1 MPPCR
6 RSRYMIRS
14 VNNCLNS
21 ALPGPSP
28 AMVLGQIES
37 PHSKIRHRPNTVFYP
52 PCVASYKS
60 ARVLCQRYNC
70 QYHAIFPLIQAL
82 SLLSVLYLSCPLRFS
97 IYIQLHH

>member
-6 RSRYMIRS
+6 RSRYMLRS

-37 PHSKIRHRPNTVFYP
+37 PHSKIQHHPNTVFYP

-60 ARVLCQRYNC
+60 ARFLCQRYNC
-70 QYHAIFPLIQAL
+70 QFHAIFPLIQVL
-82 SLLSVLYLSCPLRFS
+82 SLLPVLYLPYLLLFS